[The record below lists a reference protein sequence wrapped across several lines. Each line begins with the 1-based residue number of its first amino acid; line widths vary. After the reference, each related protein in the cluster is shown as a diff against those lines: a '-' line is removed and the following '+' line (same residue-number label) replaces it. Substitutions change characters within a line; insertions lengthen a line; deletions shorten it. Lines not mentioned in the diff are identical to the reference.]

1 MPEPEDR
8 PEIQRSVVELVV
20 VHGMGR
26 QKPSDTLLEWSEA
39 LLRRID
45 WIATGGDSEN
55 PGAASGAAS
64 ARASAAALEAA
75 RALAQRES
83 ADAAEEAYAQNESH
97 DSSGPCEGDHPSDD
111 DVLAEL
117 RELMQSEGIARIEVS
132 GLVLGILEDD
142 PAGETMR
149 LEPAVPTP
157 QTLSSPPTLSSPQTL
172 SSLQT
177 PASPPTLPSP
187 VAASTGPISA
197 SASMMAHASPVG
209 RVRRA
214 AHAASPAEPPLFSA
228 GSAGEA
234 PPASPVSPVSQVS
247 PVEAPAAAQGPAT
260 PVPGARGPGG
270 SSTDDPEPRP
280 TAIEYGEVVLSEQG
294 PDAVNVTIGYADST
308 GKLHALS
315 LRITEARWSET
326 VPPMTRGQVFSWGL
340 RFVRR
345 TIWRAARHFG
355 NVWWTPVQGTRR
367 VFAKIVAAIAWVLT
381 WALSGAVWLVLS
393 IFLIVAGP
401 LLIFPFVKNLAQAA
415 IDTLIDFVGDAA
427 VWGVR
432 PIRAAGMRDL
442 VRSRI
447 RDADRNLDLA
457 RTQMSGDVPTSLVVL
472 AHSQGA
478 AISADALFSLTNG
491 EERIP
496 VDALVTVGAAVTLLG
511 SSSWTL
517 DRQARLAAAASDGP
531 PRNRVRAWAQSRSRS
546 GAKPTRWLNF
556 WGIWD
561 PIPAGPISTGDAARA
576 SRWQASYASRSTTR
590 ATNAQWGPEENPV
603 HNTAS
608 PLADHQS
615 YASNVTQ
622 VLDPIARLLMRLED
636 DNPAG
641 RPAARQRVELHIR
654 AIKALGLNRVLVLLA
669 VVLGFLVDLRG
680 SAAVADDAQTPRDA
694 GPFDL
699 ARRVLAFLF
708 STDADKG
715 VFAWVF
721 AIDWLP
727 RALVLVPLA
736 IAALVLNESLSRRYH
751 ESIDWARPDAHL
763 SSSWRSGAVLRFVV
777 GAVIV
782 AELVLLTAAGVTD
795 ATSLG
800 WGAAALAAGGL
811 VLVVVVLVPS
821 LYDPRW
827 GHLPSTVT
835 QNPPSGPPVTIP
847 GRPPSR

>member
-45 WIATGGDSEN
+45 WIATGGDSEK

-97 DSSGPCEGDHPSDD
+97 DHSGPCEGDHPSDD

-157 QTLSSPPTLSSPQTL
+157 QTLSSPPTLSS
-172 SSLQT
+172 LQT

-209 RVRRA
+209 RGRRA

-234 PPASPVSPVSQVS
+234 PPASPMS

-326 VPPMTRGQVFSWGL
+326 VPPMTCGHWASAQASATCG
-340 RFVRR
+340 
-345 TIWRAARHFG
+345 
-355 NVWWTPVQGTRR
+355 
-367 VFAKIVAAIAWVLT
+367 
-381 WALSGAVWLVLS
+381 WALRPWPGA
-393 IFLIVAGP
+393 
-401 LLIFPFVKNLAQAA
+401 
-415 IDTLIDFVGDAA
+415 
-427 VWGVR
+427 
-432 PIRAAGMRDL
+432 
-442 VRSRI
+442 
-447 RDADRNLDLA
+447 
-457 RTQMSGDVPTSLVVL
+457 
-472 AHSQGA
+472 
-478 AISADALFSLTNG
+478 
-491 EERIP
+491 
-496 VDALVTVGAAVTLLG
+496 
-511 SSSWTL
+511 
-517 DRQARLAAAASDGP
+517 
-531 PRNRVRAWAQSRSRS
+531 
-546 GAKPTRWLNF
+546 
-556 WGIWD
+556 
-561 PIPAGPISTGDAARA
+561 ST
-576 SRWQASYASRSTTR
+576 
-590 ATNAQWGPEENPV
+590 
-603 HNTAS
+603 
-608 PLADHQS
+608 
-615 YASNVTQ
+615 
-622 VLDPIARLLMRLED
+622 
-636 DNPAG
+636 
-641 RPAARQRVELHIR
+641 
-654 AIKALGLNRVLVLLA
+654 
-669 VVLGFLVDLRG
+669 
-680 SAAVADDAQTPRDA
+680 
-694 GPFDL
+694 
-699 ARRVLAFLF
+699 
-708 STDADKG
+708 
-715 VFAWVF
+715 
-721 AIDWLP
+721 
-727 RALVLVPLA
+727 
-736 IAALVLNESLSRRYH
+736 
-751 ESIDWARPDAHL
+751 
-763 SSSWRSGAVLRFVV
+763 
-777 GAVIV
+777 
-782 AELVLLTAAGVTD
+782 
-795 ATSLG
+795 
-800 WGAAALAAGGL
+800 
-811 VLVVVVLVPS
+811 
-821 LYDPRW
+821 
-827 GHLPSTVT
+827 
-835 QNPPSGPPVTIP
+835 
-847 GRPPSR
+847 